1 MEPKL
6 KIENLHVV
14 YDTKEGEVQAVDGL
28 SLELNEKEVIGI
40 AGETGSGKTTLALS
54 ILRILPTNGRIVG
67 GKIYFDGADLLSLPE
82 EELLKI
88 RQAKISLIIQQ
99 SGKALHPMFE
109 SGWQVAEAIYWHEDA
124 TPEELSRRVSKI
136 FDNVWLGKE
145 NVFKFPEEM
154 SMGMRQRALIALAIS
169 TNPEL
174 IIADEPFKGL
184 DVIIQRQII
193 EILKGIKLKYKP
205 TMLLMSHNINA
216 LGEIA
221 HKLAIMYAGQIFEVA
236 KKDEIFQNPKHPY
249 TKGLIGAIPS
259 LKRLKRRLISMPGNL
274 PSMINPPKGCR
285 FWPRCPYAKE
295 ICKREAPKAIKI
307 GNSLVRCHFAEE
319 VADISPWDFWG

>member
-99 SGKALHPMFE
+99 SGKALH
-109 SGWQVAEAIYWHEDA
+109 
-124 TPEELSRRVSKI
+124 
-136 FDNVWLGKE
+136 
-145 NVFKFPEEM
+145 
-154 SMGMRQRALIALAIS
+154 
-169 TNPEL
+169 
-174 IIADEPFKGL
+174 
-184 DVIIQRQII
+184 
-193 EILKGIKLKYKP
+193 
-205 TMLLMSHNINA
+205 
-216 LGEIA
+216 
-221 HKLAIMYAGQIFEVA
+221 
-236 KKDEIFQNPKHPY
+236 
-249 TKGLIGAIPS
+249 
-259 LKRLKRRLISMPGNL
+259 
-274 PSMINPPKGCR
+274 
-285 FWPRCPYAKE
+285 
-295 ICKREAPKAIKI
+295 
-307 GNSLVRCHFAEE
+307 
-319 VADISPWDFWG
+319 